1 MARDGLRL
9 DKAPDD
15 GTYEWT
21 NPHTG
26 EIITVPNGIDP
37 GWAYNPGKV
46 ASNPFS
52 PVSFSD
58 YLAGT
63 LLTALRRAA

>member
-1 MARDGLRL
+1 MSVSGPEMSRDGLKVN
-9 DKAPDD
+9 KAPDD

-26 EIITVPNGIDP
+26 EIIEVPKGIDP

-46 ASNPFS
+46 AGGLVS
-52 PVSFSD
+52 PVPF
-58 YLAGT
+58 GGEK
-63 LLTALRRAA
+63 